1 MKTLS
6 MNLNKSRQSGV
17 ALVIVLSVLLLM
29 SAMLVAFM
37 SSVSTERLSQRAAY
51 SSFEAQ
57 QVAESAVNLVISQI
71 RAATTE
77 IDDGTQSWS
86 SQPGAIRTFGSNAK
100 VFKLYSA
107 ARMQESEGSYNPA
120 SPDESGINPGSP
132 GTSPGPEFVDLNQA
146 VLIPTS
152 DGRVDPHYPIVDPRA
167 AMTRDGKAASSGNG
181 KVEGFWVPQD
191 IRHPS
196 RAKDTAGI
204 DVMELPM
211 RVRWLYQLRDGS
223 IVAPDINTKELPGA
237 DKENPPVARLAFWTD
252 DESAKLNVNT
262 AGENTYWDTPLA
274 SGYTETGHA
283 PSTNGVP
290 DFAWGESAALAAV
303 QPTRGEYQRFPGHP
317 ATTNLSPAL
326 RWLYPTTMKDADFKE
341 AIYRLTP
348 RLRNGRGSSMGGSL
362 AVYPD
367 FLKAYPDVRLPKR
380 DRLFASLDE
389 FWFRPDRSPISGKSF
404 FGAYTMMNMDPEVD
418 PTFVDPLPA
427 NNPVGS
433 PQALEQLRFFLSA
446 SSRAPELNLF
456 GLPRVSIWPVH
467 EKDDPNPNTSKR
479 STYDDLIAFC
489 STVADKPYYFTRAQP
504 WSPTYDYEKSGP
516 APTDVNSTPFP
527 GRNKNLLLGNNS
539 NGYLR
544 RLSGRNIPGTGGSF
558 ASKYNAGTPTSG
570 GYTEIDRILL
580 SIFDYI
586 RCINLIDTGKKGDT
600 GGKFAYTPGYS
611 LTNNYTSGAVSVLGS
626 GQVVPSV
633 IYTPAS
639 GPGQPSNP
647 AIKGFG
653 RFINLSEV
661 GLLFFRDTSV
671 LVGESAPP
679 TVPATQQVISFRC
692 VLLPETFTVSA
703 YFPGMCEGYAY
714 KVRETKPFVIR
725 YANPQ
730 PGGGPAV
737 QQNLELAKGDL
748 NYVNVN
754 PYRIPYG
761 RFWMPSR
768 GFTNQFWYEDGGAPK
783 MKKFDRLPTPAPT
796 IIDQYQR
803 FPFFSK
809 RIDFVTPKQVA
820 GGPTLPAAEFTLE
833 DGKLEFEFYPLN
845 VTEAETPNPN
855 KNPQALTNFPLQKI
869 EVNFP
874 SFTLKTPD
882 DTASPNVSFL
892 ARVAAKPS
900 NGNPINTTADRLRTV
915 EANGLAKGDFRFVA
929 GLTNVTFDQW
939 STSGAVADY
948 LDKTKLVVHNYRNG
962 HGDPLSGAKFV
973 KLSPGGSVYNGK
985 YSKTPFVNGTAVAI
999 GDATVAGDFD
1009 RGISKHIDGPFI
1021 NKPDEGNTQL
1031 RLDLGTTS
1039 GNYLP
1044 YYRGDD
1050 GYEEVG
1056 ESFFSP
1062 NRLVSSAAM
1071 FGSLPSG
1078 LFAQRPWE
1086 TLLFAPAVSAAHK
1099 GKTSPPDHYMLDW
1112 FTMPVVEP
1120 FAISEPL
1127 STMGKVNL
1135 NSRLAPFGYVKV
1147 TDGGAQRSY
1156 IQRHTGLYGVFK
1168 GVRQLVVGSGA
1179 AAPSDA
1185 GHRER
1190 PLEDTATKYRF
1201 EVDPQYMMDN
1211 VIDPALDD
1219 RKYFKSATEVCELDL
1234 PLKDKF
1240 SEKPGLAGKWKARY
1254 NDTAGR
1260 KTFWTNN
1267 DMTGDNARERP
1278 YSHIYPRLTTKSNVF
1293 TVHVWTQSIAK
1304 NPSTKNW
1311 KTFDESTDRILGEY
1325 RGSTTIE
1332 RYIDV
1337 EEDVLKDYDAVVQ
1350 TNAKSLDP
1358 YYRFRIVNTKRFNP
1372 Q

>member
-6 MNLNKSRQSGV
+6 MNLNTFRQRGV

-37 SSVSTERLSQRAAY
+37 SSVSTERVSQRAAY

-77 IDDGTQSWS
+77 IDDGSQGWA
-86 SQPGAIRTFGSNAK
+86 SQPGAIHTFGSNAK

-107 ARMQESEGSYNPA
+107 ARMQESEANYSPG
-120 SPDESGINPGSP
+120 SPDESGMSPSTPGI
-132 GTSPGPEFVDLNQA
+132 SPGPEFVDLNQA
-146 VLIPTS
+146 VLIPAS

-167 AMTRDGKAASSGNG
+167 ALTRDGRAANSGNG

-191 IRHPS
+191 MKHPS
-196 RAKDTAGI
+196 RAKDTSGI

-223 IVAPDINTKELPGA
+223 IVAPDNNKRLPGA
-237 DKENPPVARLAFWTD
+237 SKQNPPIARMAFWTD

-262 AGENTYWDTPLA
+262 AGENTYWDTPMA

-283 PSTNGVP
+283 PSTSGGA
-290 DFAWGESAALAAV
+290 DYSWGESAALAAV
-303 QPTRGEYQRFPGHP
+303 QPTKTEYQRFPGHP

-326 RWLYPTTMKDADFKE
+326 RWLYPTSMKDWEFKE
-341 AIYRLTP
+341 ALYRLTP
-348 RLRNGRGSSMGGSL
+348 RLRSGQGSSMGGSL
-362 AVYPD
+362 ANYPGAA
-367 FLKAYPDVRLPKR
+367 FQDVRLNKR

-389 FWFRPDRSPISGKSF
+389 FWFRPDRSPISGRSY
-404 FGAYTMMNMDPEVD
+404 FGAYTTTSMNPDVD
-418 PTFVDPLPA
+418 PTFVDQTPP
-427 NNPVGS
+427 NNPIGS

-467 EKDDPNPNTSKR
+467 ERDDPNPATSKR
-479 STYDDLIAFC
+479 SAYDDLIAFC
-489 STVADKPYYFTRAQP
+489 STIADKPYYFTRAQP
-504 WSPTYDYEKSGP
+504 WSPTYDYDKSGP
-516 APTDVNSTPFP
+516 APTDINNTPYP
-527 GRNKNLLLGNNS
+527 ERNKKLLLGSNS

-544 RLSGRNIPGTGGSF
+544 RLSGRSIPGVGGTF
-558 ASKYNAGTPTSG
+558 ASKYSAGGAASG
-570 GYTEIDRILL
+570 GFTEIDRILL

-586 RCINLIDTGKKGDT
+586 RCINLIDTGKKGDAV
-600 GGKFAYTPGYS
+600 GKFAYTPGYS
-611 LTNNYTSGAVSVLGS
+611 LNNNYTSGAVSVLGS

-633 IYTPAS
+633 IYAAAGT
-639 GPGQPSNP
+639 PGQPSTP
-647 AIKGFG
+647 LIKGFG

-661 GLLFFRDTSV
+661 GLCFFRDATV
-671 LVGESAPP
+671 LAGENAPP
-679 TVPATQQVISFRC
+679 TVSATQQVISFRC

-714 KVRETKPFVIR
+714 KVQETKPFVIR
-725 YANPQ
+725 YSNPQ
-730 PGGGPAV
+730 PSGGPAV

-754 PYRIPYG
+754 PYRVPYG

-783 MKKFDRLPTPAPT
+783 MKKFERLPTPAAT
-796 IIDQYQR
+796 ILEKYQR
-803 FPFFSK
+803 YPFYSK
-809 RIDFVTPKQVA
+809 RIDFVVPK
-820 GGPTLPAAEFTLE
+820 PAAGSPTPPTPEFTLE
-833 DGKLEFEFYPLN
+833 DGRLEFEFYPLDVN
-845 VTEAETPNPN
+845 EASTPNPN
-855 KNPQALTNFPLQKI
+855 KNSQAATTLPLQRI

-874 SFTLKTPD
+874 TFTLRIPEET
-882 DTASPNVSFL
+882 TAGSNIPFL
-892 ARVAAKPS
+892 ARVAARPG
-900 NGNPINTTADRLRTV
+900 NGNPINAGDRVRTV
-915 EANGLAKGDFRFVA
+915 ESNGLAKGDFRFVA
-929 GLTNVTFDQW
+929 GSTNVRFDQW
-939 STSGAVADY
+939 STSGAAGEY
-948 LDKTKLVVHNYRNG
+948 GDKTKNQIHNFRNG
-962 HGDPLSGAKFV
+962 HGDPLSGARYA
-973 KLSPGGSVYNGK
+973 KLSPNGTTYGAK
-985 YSKTPFVNGTAVAI
+985 YAKTPILNGTALAVNNP
-999 GDATVAGDFD
+999 TVAGDFD

-1078 LFAQRPWE
+1078 IFAQRPWE
-1086 TLLFAPAVSAAHK
+1086 TLLFAPPVTADHK
-1099 GKTSPPDHYMLDW
+1099 GKISPADHYMLDW

-1120 FAISEPL
+1120 YAISEPL
-1127 STMGKVNL
+1127 STMGKINL

-1147 TDGGAQRSY
+1147 SDGGAQRSY
-1156 IQRHTGLYGVFK
+1156 IQRHTGLFGVFK
-1168 GVRQLVVGSGA
+1168 GVRQLVIS
-1179 AAPSDA
+1179 APSDA

-1190 PLEDTATKYRF
+1190 PLEDTGTKYRY
-1201 EVDPQYMMDN
+1201 EVDPQVMMDN

-1219 RKYFKSATEVCELDL
+1219 RKFFKSATEICELDL

-1240 SEKPGLAGKWKARY
+1240 SDKPGTAGKWKAKY

-1260 KTFWTNN
+1260 RAFWTAN
-1267 DMTGDNARERP
+1267 DMSGDNARERP
-1278 YSHIYPRLTTKSNVF
+1278 YSHIYPRLTTKSNVY

-1304 NPSTKNW
+1304 NPSTKDW
-1311 KTFDESTDRILGEY
+1311 AIFDDATDRVLGEY

-1337 EEDVLKDYDAVVQ
+1337 EEDALKNYDAVVQ
-1350 TNAKSLDP
+1350 DNARSLDP
-1358 YYRFRIVNTKRFNP
+1358 YYRFRVVNTKRFNP